1 MKFDKE
7 YSSGMLKNK
16 RNLKTQRKNSYF
28 CKAHDTII
36 YLSYL
41 FLLNIATFALVT
53 PPSPSR
59 IASFGLQKLV
69 HTFPIFL
76 YFLGFSRFVKKI
88 CSHCILADYNLA
100 LNKYEGD
107 LASKF
112 P

>member
-1 MKFDKE
+1 MKFVKE

-16 RNLKTQRKNSYF
+16 RNLKTKRNSCF
-28 CKAHDTII
+28 CKAHDAII

-59 IASFGLQKLV
+59 MASFGLQKLV

-76 YFLGFSRFVKKI
+76 YFPGFSKI
-88 CSHCILADYNLA
+88 C
-100 LNKYEGD
+100 
-107 LASKF
+107 
-112 P
+112 